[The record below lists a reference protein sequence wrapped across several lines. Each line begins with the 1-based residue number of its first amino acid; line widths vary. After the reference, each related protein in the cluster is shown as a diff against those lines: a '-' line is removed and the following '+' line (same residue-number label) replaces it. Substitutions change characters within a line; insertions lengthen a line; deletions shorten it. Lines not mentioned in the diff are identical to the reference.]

1 MFKVADNKEIGAYLE
16 RVIKEKGFKIR
27 EFGALCL
34 KVENKMPVDDV
45 SKNNMSNG
53 LSAIIKGKN
62 GVQLKD
68 LEIFSKILNMSCE
81 EILSA
86 GKCFAVSSSHITNY
100 SIALSKD
107 KKEWDNYINHKDQL
121 ILNADEYGKTVV
133 DYALEFKNYDLLK
146 HLIDKEYI
154 WFVGE
159 DEDDFEVNFGAGTS
173 IVVKPLETHKNM
185 GILESR
191 LHEDY
196 KMRTKMIALA
206 IENGDIEML
215 DKLRAREIQSMYFYQ
230 NYIGFGME
238 CEKYFDNRLIQSL
251 KDADENLLKYFTTE
265 FEITDNLGT
274 TNRYIFPYTD
284 RLILALLETENDY
297 VSWILEDAIKHNK
310 YVLEELK
317 RLFDSDVEY
326 FKKSYGETIAFDEI
340 KSEITKKIVDYIYYH
355 KDGNYVSYRVAE
367 NNSAMISNIIRI
379 SVSSENKNLQR
390 LIDELN
396 GIYDEIRNI
405 SPVI

>member
-1 MFKVADNKEIGAYLE
+1 MYELASNEQIGAYLKSAIDRIDLSDRQFGKRCLQE
-16 RVIKEKGFKIR
+16 RGESTVK
-27 EFGALCL
+27 
-34 KVENKMPVDDV
+34 PDVDRMAKRI
-45 SKNNMSNG
+45 SQ
-53 LSAIIKGKN
+53 IIKGN
-62 GVQLKD
+62 RGVQLED
-68 LEIFSKILNMSCE
+68 LMTFSKILNVSCE

-146 HLIDKEYI
+146 YLIYNEYI
-154 WFVGE
+154 WFVG
-159 DEDDFEVNFGAGTS
+159 EDDFEVNFGAGTS
-173 IVVKPLETHKNM
+173 IVVNPLETHKNM

-265 FEITDNLGT
+265 FEITDNLGII
-274 TNRYIFPYTD
+274 NRYIFPYTD

>member
-45 SKNNMSNG
+45 SKNNMSNR

-68 LEIFSKILNMSCE
+68 LEIFSKILNVSCE

-86 GKCFAVSSSHITNY
+86 GKCFAVSSSRVTNY

-146 HLIDKEYI
+146 HMIDNEYI

-379 SVSSENKNLQR
+379 SVSSENVKLR
-390 LIDELN
+390 HLIEELN
-396 GIYDEIRNI
+396 EVYDEIRNI

>member
-45 SKNNMSNG
+45 SKNNMSNR

-86 GKCFAVSSSHITNY
+86 GKCFAVSSSRVTNY

-146 HLIDKEYI
+146 HMIDNEYI

-196 KMRTKMIALA
+196 KLRMKMIALA
-206 IENGDIEML
+206 IENDDIEML

>member
-1 MFKVADNKEIGAYLE
+1 MFKLASNEQIGAYL
-16 RVIKEKGFKIR
+16 K
-27 EFGALCL
+27 
-34 KVENKMPVDDV
+34 
-45 SKNNMSNG
+45 
-53 LSAIIKGKN
+53 SAIDRIDLSDRQFGKRCLQERGESTDKPNVDRMAKRISHILN
-62 GVQLKD
+62 GNREVQLDD
-68 LEIFSKILNMSCE
+68 LMIFSKILNMSCE

-86 GKCFAVSSSHITNY
+86 GKCFAFSSSRMTNY

-146 HLIDKEYI
+146 YLTDNEYI

-159 DEDDFEVNFGAGTS
+159 NEDDFAVNFGAGTS
-173 IVVKPLETHKNM
+173 IVKLPEKHQNM

-196 KMRTKMIALA
+196 KLRMKMIALA
-206 IENGDIEML
+206 IEKGDIDML

-230 NYIGFGME
+230 NHIGFGME

-265 FEITDNLGT
+265 FEVTDNLGT
-274 TNRYIFPYTD
+274 TNRYIFSYTD
-284 RLILALLETENDY
+284 KLILALLETKNDY
-297 VSWILEDAIKHNK
+297 VSWVLEDAIKHNK
-310 YVLEELK
+310 YVLDELK
-317 RLFDSDVEY
+317 RLFDLDVEY

-340 KSEITKKIVDYIYYH
+340 KSEITKKIVDCIYYH

-367 NNSAMISNIIRI
+367 NNSVMISNIVRI

-396 GIYDEIRNI
+396 GIYDEIKNI